1 MSYDAFCPT
10 SATEDTITMSKFPE
24 TEDVPLRPER
34 RTVSLSRRDVLATAA
49 AGGALLAA
57 GTAHAA
63 TFGDPDEPPEGAVNS
78 SRGAL
83 TDPGPQNP
91 VLQSQFP
98 NAVNPPATDVGEL
111 PQFWAS
117 FNNAHRRIQS
127 GGWARQVTEADFPI
141 STAVSG
147 VNMRLGPGGIR
158 ELHWHQSAEWA
169 YMTNGHCR
177 ITVLDTE
184 GRAYVQDVSEG
195 DLWFF
200 PAGQPHSLQGIGPHG
215 CEFLIVFDDGKASEF
230 NTLLV
235 TDWLAHTPPEVLAL
249 NFGVPAETFK
259 SIPLHDLW
267 IFQGKE
273 PGPLAA
279 DQAAVRSG
287 GVPPNPF
294 TFSLGGATPLRS
306 NRSGNVR
313 VADSRTFKVSTTIAA
328 ALETIKPGAIREMHW
343 HPNADEWQYWIKGQ
357 GRMTV
362 FNTGPQA
369 MTMDFRAGDLAVVKK
384 NFGHY
389 VQNTGTTDAQFLAVF
404 KTSEYQEV
412 SLSDW
417 LTHTPPE
424 LVAQHLNIDA
434 SVVRQF
440 PNKPPGFMPI

>member
-1 MSYDAFCPT
+1 M
-10 SATEDTITMSKFPE
+10 
-24 TEDVPLRPER
+24 
-34 RTVSLSRRDVLATAA
+34 
-49 AGGALLAA
+49 
-57 GTAHAA
+57 
-63 TFGDPDEPPEGAVNS
+63 
-78 SRGAL
+78 
-83 TDPGPQNP
+83 
-91 VLQSQFP
+91 SQF
-98 NAVNPPATDVGEL
+98 
-111 PQFWAS
+111 WSS
-117 FNNAHRRIQS
+117 FNVAHKRIQG
-127 GGWARQVTEADFPI
+127 GGWAREITQADFPI

-169 YMTNGHCR
+169 YMTNGQCR
-177 ITVLDTE
+177 ITVLDKD
-184 GRAYVQDVSEG
+184 GRAYVNDVSEG

-200 PAGQPHSLQGIGPHG
+200 PAGQPHSLQGIGPQG
-215 CEFLIVFDDGKASEF
+215 CEFIIVFDDGKASEF

-235 TDWLAHTPPEVLAL
+235 TDWLAHTPPEILAA
-249 NFGVPAETFK
+249 NFGVPVERFK
-259 SIPLHDLW
+259 SIPLHNLW

-279 DQAAVRSG
+279 DQAAVSSG

-294 TFSLGGATPLRS
+294 TFSLAGVTPHYS
-306 NRSGNVR
+306 NASGSAK
-313 VADSRTFKVSTTIAA
+313 VADSRNFKVSTTIAA
-328 ALETIKPGAIREMHW
+328 VLETIKPGAIREMHW

-362 FNTGPQA
+362 FDTGPKA
-369 MTMDFRAGDLAVVKK
+369 ITMDFHSGDLGVVKK
-384 NFGHY
+384 SFGHY

-424 LVAQHLNIDA
+424 LVAQHLNMDV

-440 PNKPPGFMPI
+440 PSKPPGFMPA

>member
-1 MSYDAFCPT
+1 LHEQDAFLAM
-10 SATEDTITMSKFPE
+10 SVALDEMITMRKFPDSAADE
-24 TEDVPLRPER
+24 GVPVRPAR
-34 RTVSLSRRDVLATAA
+34 GATSFLSRREVIAAAA
-49 AGGALLAA
+49 AGGALVAA
-57 GTAHAA
+57 GSAHAQ
-63 TFGDPDEPPEGAVNS
+63 TFGNPDEPPEGAVNS
-78 SRGAL
+78 TPGAL
-83 TDPGPQNP
+83 SDPGPRNP
-91 VLQSQFP
+91 TLQSQFP
-98 NAVNPPATDVGEL
+98 DAVNAPATDVGDM

-117 FNNAHRRIQS
+117 FNNAHKRIQS
-127 GGWARQVTEADFPI
+127 GGWAREVTQADFPI

-259 SIPLHDLW
+259 SIPLHNLW

-294 TFSLGGATPLRS
+294 TFSLGGATPVYS
-306 NRSGNVR
+306 NSSGTAR

-343 HPNADEWQYWIKGQ
+343 HPNADEWQYWIK
-357 GRMTV
+357 
-362 FNTGPQA
+362 A
-369 MTMDFRAGDLAVVKK
+369 KAA
-384 NFGHY
+384 
-389 VQNTGTTDAQFLAVF
+389 
-404 KTSEYQEV
+404 
-412 SLSDW
+412 
-417 LTHTPPE
+417 
-424 LVAQHLNIDA
+424 
-434 SVVRQF
+434 
-440 PNKPPGFMPI
+440 